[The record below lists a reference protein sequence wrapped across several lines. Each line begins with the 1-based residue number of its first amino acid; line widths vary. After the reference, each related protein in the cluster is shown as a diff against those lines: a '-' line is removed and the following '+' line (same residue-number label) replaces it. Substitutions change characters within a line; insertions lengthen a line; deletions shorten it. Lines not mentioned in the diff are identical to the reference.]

1 MANNIGREIAE
12 AAKAL
17 EPAQVALVIFKA
29 LFETGPQRMSGSNK
43 FIAVGTIAGG
53 LIEWK
58 KQLLAAQEGEAEK
71 WKKRYEDAKAELDDV
86 RLKLAILQKE
96 Q

>member
-1 MANNIGREIAE
+1 MTIGDEIA
-12 AAKAL
+12 AARTAL
-17 EPAQVALVIFKA
+17 EPVQAALILYNG
-29 LFETGPQRMSGSNK
+29 LFERGPNRLSSSDR
-43 FIAVGTIAGG
+43 FIALGTITAG

-58 KQLLAAQEGEAEK
+58 KQLLSAKAGEIEK

-86 RLKLAILQKE
+86 KLKLAILQKE